1 MEFWQQCGL
10 VAPRGG
16 TAKSM
21 VGPTKQEAARRLWP
35 GGHSTQTTH
44 AITNYLIYYSNLYKH
59 VGAVVA

>member
-1 MEFWQQCGL
+1 MPLPLSADALQCQNKND
-10 VAPRGG
+10 R
-16 TAKSM
+16 
-21 VGPTKQEAARRLWP
+21 RRLWP